1 MDMVRTHEGI
11 IYKLVNLYAMDA
23 EDRKDL
29 VQEIMYQAWK
39 GIEHFEGRSSFST
52 WLYRVSL
59 NTILTQKRKQGK
71 MRTDTGVDELSAVA
85 PETASMSMEA
95 KLLYRAIR
103 ALPETERA
111 VISLHLDGY
120 SHNEIAGIIGLSE
133 GNVRVKVHRIKK
145 HLSDTFNQ

>member
-1 MDMVRTHEGI
+1 MDMVRAHEGI
-11 IYKLVNLYAMDA
+11 IYKLVNLYAMDL

-39 GIEHFEGRSSFST
+39 GIGHFEGRSSFST

-59 NTILTQKRKQGK
+59 NTILTQKRKQGNL
-71 MRTDTGVDELSAVA
+71 RVEAGVDELSAIA

-103 ALPETERA
+103 ALPETDRA
-111 VISLHLDGY
+111 IISLHLDGY
-120 SHNEIAGIIGLSE
+120 SHSEIAGIIGLSE